1 MSITDVPLSATITRA
16 LRAATRAPSLHNTQ
30 PWLFT
35 VAPPLVEMFLD
46 RERLLPVTDPDGR
59 EARMSCGAALFNLR
73 AALLAA
79 GRGAVVDL
87 VPDPE
92 QPDLLAVVRVTGQRA
107 PTPEQVELA
116 DAIDR
121 RATNR
126 RPFAERPVPPMHR
139 LALAR
144 AAQAERAQLV
154 LLETPKALDTL
165 ATLLR
170 RADHTQEEDPEFQRE
185 LRRWTEYGDEREDG
199 VPHSAGGPRPIG
211 GTLLTPRQF
220 HTGAT
225 TERPFEQDPLVA
237 ILATHGDSPQDHLRA
252 GMALQAVLLTATV
265 AGLSTSFLSQPVEV
279 PHTRTALSSL
289 MPEQGHP
296 QTVLRIGYGHP
307 AMPTRR
313 RPVAEV
319 TTDLEERER

>member
-1 MSITDVPLSATITRA
+1 MSITDVPLSAVITRA

-30 PWLFT
+30 PWRFT
-35 VAPPLVEMFLD
+35 VAPSRIEVHLD
-46 RERLLPVTDPDGR
+46 RERLLPVTDPEGR

-92 QPDLLAVVRVTGQRA
+92 RPDLLAAVRVTGRCSPA
-107 PTPEQVELA
+107 PAQQTLA

-126 RPFAERPVPPMHR
+126 RPFTDRPVPPMHR
-139 LALAR
+139 LALVR
-144 AAQAERAQLV
+144 AAQAERAHLV

-165 ATLLR
+165 AALLR
-170 RADHTQEEDPEFQRE
+170 RADHTQEESLEFQRE
-185 LRRWTEYGDEREDG
+185 LWRWTEHGSERDDG
-199 VPHSAGGPRPIG
+199 VPYSAGGPRPIG

-237 ILATHGDSPQDHLRA
+237 ILATHGDSPQDHIRA
-252 GMALQAVLLTATV
+252 GMAMQAVLLTATV

-279 PHTRTALSSL
+279 PYTRTALRSL
-289 MPEQGHP
+289 LPEPGHA

-307 AMPTRR
+307 AAPTRR
-313 RPVAEV
+313 RPVASV
-319 TTDLEERER
+319 TTNGEERGR